1 MDTNKEKNKWE
12 KGNGEVIGFAIV
24 AVAICSIIVIMVSIL
39 QMSMGLNAI
48 TKAAN
53 VVGRAAAVCT
63 SKEDA
68 EQQVQRVA
76 ENAVTYAGLKN
87 LTTSVDYAS
96 SDHEWK
102 SGNFIKV
109 SVSADVKTISP
120 LTPFRQEKSVL
131 ICIENLNGNVISIPP
146 TFNGLLIGDKT
157 THTHY
162 EEPQRGKLWSQ
173 GSKQREL
180 YDMWVEAGKTYED
193 KIATYNGYYLM
204 ACSEKFGNIGDRVQ
218 FKLENGQIINGI
230 IADAKSKGDSNYCE
244 YGHFYGGV
252 IKVLEFEVHKD
263 CGGINPGDGT
273 WKPEW
278 NSRPV
283 EARNM
288 GPYVAL

>member
-1 MDTNKEKNKWE
+1 MKINKWE
-12 KGNGEVIGFAIV
+12 KGNGEVIGFAIM

-76 ENAVTYAGLKN
+76 ENAVTYAGLRN

-131 ICIENLNGNVISIPP
+131 ICIENLNGNVINIPSSY
-146 TFNGLLIGDKT
+146 NGLPIAPNMQSSLYDEIAWNPNTMQRRIYDYWVSQGRP
-157 THTHY
+157 Y
-162 EEPQRGKLWSQ
+162 EEG
-173 GSKQREL
+173 
-180 YDMWVEAGKTYED
+180 
-193 KIATYNGYYLM
+193 IAVLNGYYLI
-204 ACSEKFGNIGDRVQ
+204 ACTSQFGEVGERVQ
-218 FKLENGQIINGI
+218 FELENGQILNCLV
-230 IADAKSKGDSNYCE
+230 ADAKSSGDSNYTN
-244 YGHFYGGV
+244 YGHISEGEIVCIEMQVDEDYHRRF
-252 IKVLEFEVHKD
+252 D
-263 CGGINPGDGT
+263 NPAT
-273 WKPEW
+273 PQWKPEW
-278 NSRPV
+278 HSRPV
-283 EARNM
+283 RARNM
-288 GPYVAL
+288 GPYTIP